1 MPWIIY
7 EPRLMGNYLLRNLQ
21 KILSFHPVF
30 MVFTTMKPRQKPQNL
45 AGRYFAIKEHST
57 FQRTKEFV
65 SVVEGC
71 ISTRTPISTCG
82 IYASV
87 EISASCHSRITN
99 SAVRIARL
107 PKASIFPLR
116 QMDIS
121 LRMLCSSM
129 FVTCLLEERIQ
140 TSKFPKSPGLERTP
154 LKRLT
159 RNASRNSIRR
169 MVAANLS
176 NLKNRQGSSE

>member
-71 ISTRTPISTCG
+71 ID
-82 IYASV
+82 A
-87 EISASCHSRITN
+87 
-99 SAVRIARL
+99 
-107 PKASIFPLR
+107 
-116 QMDIS
+116 
-121 LRMLCSSM
+121 
-129 FVTCLLEERIQ
+129 
-140 TSKFPKSPGLERTP
+140 
-154 LKRLT
+154 
-159 RNASRNSIRR
+159 ASR
-169 MVAANLS
+169 
-176 NLKNRQGSSE
+176 